1 MNLFPIY
8 KKIMVQLIDKQDK
21 YISYYGKAEE
31 EIINGNIDKNLWSL
45 ALVKSKGDEN
55 MRKSVYIKLHTKQ
68 LYKNISKI

>member
-1 MNLFPIY
+1 
-8 KKIMVQLIDKQDK
+8 MVQLIDKQDK

-55 MRKSVYIKLHTKQ
+55 MRKSVLNYVRNSCIRIYLKYSRQ
-68 LYKNISKI
+68 LT

>member
-1 MNLFPIY
+1 
-8 KKIMVQLIDKQDK
+8 MVQLIDKQDK

-45 ALVKSKGDEN
+45 VLVKSKGDEN
-55 MRKSVYIKLHTKQ
+55 MRKSVYIKLRTKQ

>member
-1 MNLFPIY
+1 MINIY

-21 YISYYGKAEE
+21 YISYYGKDEE

-55 MRKSVYIKLHTKQ
+55 MRKSVYIKLRTKQ

>member
-1 MNLFPIY
+1 MINIY

-55 MRKSVYIKLHTKQ
+55 MRKSVYIKLRTKQ